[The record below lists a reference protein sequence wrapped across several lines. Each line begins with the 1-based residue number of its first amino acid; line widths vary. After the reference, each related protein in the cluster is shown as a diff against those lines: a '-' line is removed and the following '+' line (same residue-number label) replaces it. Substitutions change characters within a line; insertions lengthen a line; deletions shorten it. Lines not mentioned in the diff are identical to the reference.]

1 MRRLVSPST
10 STSLKYPKQECYP
23 HVILIGQ
30 VEKAY
35 TGEDSDMDMDMHMN
49 LDANTKP
56 YTLLHSGA
64 LNIKEE
70 GSISRLFHFQLR
82 AIHT

>member
-1 MRRLVSPST
+1 MRRLVSPTT

-30 VEKAY
+30 VEKVY
-35 TGEDSDMDMDMHMN
+35 TDEDSDMDMDMN

-56 YTLLHSGA
+56 YTLPHSGA
-64 LNIKEE
+64 LNIKKE